1 MKIAKYWYK
10 ENQLAKDGENNEF
23 NLICWAGS
31 DISEED
37 AKQKASIKM
46 HNWIERLGKNKQLGE
61 YEYQTG
67 TGFIRE
73 QLLEEIY
80 DDNQQLIAAI
90 TRNRYGALVLNTDA
104 VVIADVDTPSKTF
117 IEFFINL
124 VKKVDKPAQCLARIQ
139 AAHKK
144 YPDLNFIIYQTFAGF
159 RVIITGLSYQDE
171 ARTRS
176 LFAALY
182 TDKLYARL
190 CNVQQCFRARLTP
203 KPWRCQSPN
212 PPHRFPYSTDQQSA
226 FNDWLAGYE
235 KNSAKYAV
243 CYKLM
248 QLGKHSI
255 AFDVEKVIA
264 RHDDY
269 VLQRGHKPLA

>member
-10 ENQLAKDGENNEF
+10 ENQLAGDGEKNEF

-37 AKQKASIKM
+37 AKQKARAKM

-67 TGFIRE
+67 EIRE

-80 DDNQQLIAAI
+80 NDNQQLIAAI

-104 VVIADVDTPSKTF
+104 VVIADVDIPSKTF

-139 AAHKK
+139 TTHQQ

-159 RVIITGLSYQDE
+159 RIIITGLSYQDE
-171 ARTRS
+171 TKIRT
-176 LFAALY
+176 LFTALH

-190 CNVQQCFRARLTP
+190 CHIQQCFRARLTP
-203 KPWRCQSPN
+203 KPWRCQSPV

-243 CYKLM
+243 CYKFM
-248 QLGKHSI
+248 QLGKHPIES
-255 AFDVEKVIA
+255 DVETVIA

-269 VLQRGHKPLA
+269 VLQRGRKPLA